1 MPVRQPLFTILLPIV
16 RPPALLP
23 FAIQSV
29 GAQIIQD
36 FELFVICDG
45 APDETRVCAN
55 RFAAEDD
62 RIRVFAFDKGERNG
76 EAHRHTALAEAS
88 GRYVAHI
95 ADDDLW
101 FPDHLT
107 ELAKLLAKVD
117 FGNLTHVYVV
127 DGKALALPGDLA
139 SKQTRDSMLSDS
151 PKYNFFGLSVAGYRL
166 DAYRRLPEGWAPAPK
181 GIWTDLH
188 MWRKFLRCPG
198 VTAGTRVAITS
209 LQFATPQR
217 KDLTLEARGDENRC
231 WFERIRDPAQRDT
244 ISQEVLLR
252 ISTESER
259 LRLAA
264 LAARKEE

>member
-1 MPVRQPLFTILLPIV
+1 MPPKLLVVDDDPNA
-16 RPPALLP
+16 RTQMKWAL
-23 FAIQSV
+23 A
-29 GAQIIQD
+29 QD
-36 FELFVICDG
+36 FELFVVCDG

-117 FGNLTHVYVV
+117 FGNVTHVYIHN
-127 DGKALALPGDLA
+127 GAPAAYFGDLA
-139 SKQTRDSMLSDS
+139 SKQTRVTMLRDS
-151 PKYNFFGLSVAGYRL
+151 PRYNFFGLTAAGYRL
-166 DAYRRLPEGWAPAPK
+166 DAYRQLPEGWAPAPL

-188 MWRKFLRCPG
+188 MWRKFLRCSRI
-198 VTAGTRVAITS
+198 TAPTQRSATRSAW
-209 LQFATPQR
+209 R
-217 KDLTLEARGDENRC
+217 
-231 WFERIRDPAQRDT
+231 
-244 ISQEVLLR
+244 
-252 ISTESER
+252 
-259 LRLAA
+259 
-264 LAARKEE
+264 